1 MDLGTESPTQVV
13 EKCQT
18 YLRYYN
24 TGIEQRKQE
33 VFPMVVWLVKDEAR
47 KEKLRQ
53 YIREN
58 LPPQPKMFLVITPD
72 QLGKMVRNFIEPEE
86 LC

>member
-1 MDLGTESPTQVV
+1 
-13 EKCQT
+13 
-18 YLRYYN
+18 
-24 TGIEQRKQE
+24 
-33 VFPMVVWLVKDEAR
+33 MVVWLVKDEAR

-72 QLGKMVRNFIEPEE
+72 QIGKMVRNFIEPEE